1 MIEDYDND
9 AKMAEAGRRSVK
21 WKAINSAKED
31 IRNISVL
38 IGNSTESNII
48 KDYQVDLNEYIDDLI
63 LALELE

>member
-31 IRNISVL
+31 IRNIAVL